1 MTLSGSPGADLDSL
15 AKQRR
20 KLAVLVVLALSRRP
34 VSRDTLIEMFWGER
48 DERRARHSLSE
59 ALSHLRR
66 LLGADAIALRGTDV
80 SLAPTAPLLVDALAL
95 TAAAERKD
103 DQRVLELYGGRFLD
117 GVYVEGSVAFD
128 EWVERE
134 RRRLDKLFV
143 DACARRTHTLI
154 QAGDWDASIAA
165 AQRWLDADPLSEPA
179 LQALLDALLAPGTPQ
194 SEVRALQT
202 YTEVEQSLARSFEL
216 EPPTGVR
223 ARIEQLRARR
233 AARQTTPAQTVR
245 EDHAEDVTDSAPVPV
260 SMPAEAQEPAAR
272 SERSA
277 TTRRRPRL
285 RRALLATA
293 AVAGVFIAVALAW
306 SRRSDPPATSTAVA
320 VLPFAVRGPADYGY
334 LREGVVDLLSAN
346 LEGAGPFR
354 TVDPRAVLALVPEG
368 NGVITPA
375 EASSMAARLGAGLYV
390 RGEVVV
396 AGERL
401 RVSASLYD
409 RRWGSDVAAQAAV
422 EGAPGELFKLVDQL
436 TAQLLAGSARVT
448 PEPMG
453 RLAAL
458 TTHSLPALKHFLR
471 GETEFR
477 RGHYT
482 EAFEAFR
489 LATAADSTFAL
500 AHFRLAHAANW
511 AVPLGWTWDSLTA
524 RSRIALDHA
533 DRLSTRPKLLVQGYH
548 AWLIGEYDE
557 AERAYRAV
565 VQGYPD
571 EVEGWY
577 QLGEVMFH
585 TNPVRGR
592 SILEAGEPFT
602 RVLSLAPEHL
612 GALTHLVRV
621 RAREERRGAL
631 DSLLTRI
638 TELSPPERR
647 AEFRVLRAFLLGDES
662 DQARA
667 KAELRSS
674 GNDEMVRATAHRIAV
689 YGGRLDAASALL
701 ELLLDP
707 GLPADVRGHAHLW
720 MADLEVA
727 QGRWR
732 AAREHHSAA
741 AALDRATA
749 LERRALHEA
758 LPFGPGSVSHL
769 RAVRDELRSWDAAA
783 TPPTQYPWLAP
794 YNGLHAPFR
803 EYLLGVVAL
812 RLDDGAE
819 TQRHAAALDALNAP
833 AAVRAI
839 AASLAESLR
848 GQIAMADG
856 RDREALARLDRGR
869 LRIGEGLLET
879 ELGSQPLERWARAE
893 LLRRRNSID
902 DAADWYQSLPEISI
916 AGLVYLAPVHLR
928 LAQIADARG
937 RNTDAVRHYGEFIRL
952 WQNADPELQ
961 GTVADARRRFAELRG
976 DSASSPTVAAPRAR

>member
-1 MTLSGSPGADLDSL
+1 
-15 AKQRR
+15 
-20 KLAVLVVLALSRRP
+20 
-34 VSRDTLIEMFWGER
+34 
-48 DERRARHSLSE
+48 
-59 ALSHLRR
+59 
-66 LLGADAIALRGTDV
+66 
-80 SLAPTAPLLVDALAL
+80 
-95 TAAAERKD
+95 
-103 DQRVLELYGGRFLD
+103 
-117 GVYVEGSVAFD
+117 
-128 EWVERE
+128 
-134 RRRLDKLFV
+134 
-143 DACARRTHTLI
+143 
-154 QAGDWDASIAA
+154 
-165 AQRWLDADPLSEPA
+165 
-179 LQALLDALLAPGTPQ
+179 
-194 SEVRALQT
+194 
-202 YTEVEQSLARSFEL
+202 
-216 EPPTGVR
+216 
-223 ARIEQLRARR
+223 
-233 AARQTTPAQTVR
+233 
-245 EDHAEDVTDSAPVPV
+245 
-260 SMPAEAQEPAAR
+260 
-272 SERSA
+272 
-277 TTRRRPRL
+277 
-285 RRALLATA
+285 
-293 AVAGVFIAVALAW
+293 
-306 SRRSDPPATSTAVA
+306 
-320 VLPFAVRGPADYGY
+320 
-334 LREGVVDLLSAN
+334 
-346 LEGAGPFR
+346 
-354 TVDPRAVLALVPEG
+354 
-368 NGVITPA
+368 
-375 EASSMAARLGAGLYV
+375 
-390 RGEVVV
+390 VVV

-409 RRWGSDVAAQAAV
+409 GRWGSDAAAQAAV

-477 RGHYT
+477 QGHYMS
-482 EAFEAFR
+482 AFEAFR

-500 AHFRLAHAANW
+500 AHYRLAHAANW
-511 AVPLGWTWDSLTA
+511 AVPFGWTWDSLTV

-592 SILEAGEPFT
+592 PILEAGEPFT

-621 RAREERRGAL
+621 RAREGRRGAL

-647 AEFRVLRAFLLGDES
+647 AEFRVLRAFLLGNES

-689 YGGRLDAASALL
+689 FGGRLDAAAALL

-727 QGRWR
+727 RGRWR
-732 AAREHHSAA
+732 AAREHHNAA

-758 LPFGPGSVSHL
+758 LPFGPGSASHL
-769 RAVRDELRSWDAAA
+769 RAVRDELRAWDAAA
-783 TPPTQYPWLAP
+783 TPPTRYPWLAP

-812 RLDDGAE
+812 RLNAAAE
-819 TQRHAAALDALNAP
+819 TQQHAAALDTLNAP

-839 AASLAESLR
+839 GASLGESLR
-848 GQIAMADG
+848 GQIAAADG

-893 LLRRRNSID
+893 VLRRQNRVD
-902 DAADWYQSLPEISI
+902 DAADWYESLPEISI

-928 LAQIADARG
+928 FAQIADARG
-937 RNTDAVRHYGEFIRL
+937 RSTDAVQHYAEFIEL
-952 WQNADPELQ
+952 WQHADPELQ
-961 GTVADARRRFAELRG
+961 GTVADARRRFAELR
-976 DSASSPTVAAPRAR
+976 AR